1 MELNLSHESGYVLA
15 GTSGPIDD
23 SADDLFRE
31 YLHPLV
37 GRPGTNVILDL
48 SKSNFITSKGLGQ
61 LVSLTI
67 HANTSS
73 SRVILAGCTPF
84 LAVVLDRS
92 KLTQFFEIVPSTAD
106 AIRRILDRMKDE
118 RWEG

>member
-15 GTSGPIDD
+15 ATAGPIDD
-23 SADDLFRE
+23 FAEDLFRE

-37 GRPGTNVILDL
+37 GQGGTNVIVDL

-61 LVSLTI
+61 LVSLAI

-84 LAVVLDRS
+84 VSVVLDRS
-92 KLTQFFEIVPSTAD
+92 RLTQFFEIAPTTTD
-106 AIRRILDRMKDE
+106 AIRRVLD
-118 RWEG
+118 GG

>member
-1 MELNLSHESGYVLA
+1 MELNLSHENGYVLA
-15 GTSGPIDD
+15 GTAGPIDD

-37 GRPGTNVILDL
+37 GQAGTNVILDL

-61 LVSLTI
+61 LVSLII

-84 LAVVLDRS
+84 LTVVLDRS
-92 KLTQFFEIVPSTAD
+92 KLTQFFEIVPTTAD
-106 AIRRILDRMKDE
+106 AIRRILDE
-118 RWEG
+118 VA

>member
-15 GTSGPIDD
+15 VTAGPIDD
-23 SADDLFRE
+23 SVEDLFRE

-37 GRPGTNVILDL
+37 GRPGTNVIFDL

-73 SRVILAGCTPF
+73 SRVILAGCTAF

-92 KLTQFFEIVPSTAD
+92 KLTQFFEIVPTTAN
-106 AIRRILDRMKDE
+106 AIRRILDE
-118 RWEG
+118 